1 MTLSDNNRCFGCGK
15 ENPSGLKIPFVVDR
29 KKKVIRGEFTPG
41 PEYQGYQ
48 GVTHGGIIAT
58 LLDEA
63 MVRLAFD
70 LGLYAVTAW
79 MEVRY
84 LAPLVIGEKVHVS
97 AIILK
102 EGRKL
107 VEAAAEVNNS
117 SGVCIAKANGKLIRL
132 GFAPPQ

>member
-1 MTLSDNNRCFGCGK
+1 MTLSDNDRCFGCGK

-29 KKKVIRGEFTPG
+29 KKKAIRGEFTPG

-70 LGLYAVTAW
+70 LGFYAVTAW
-79 MEVRY
+79 MEIRY
-84 LAPLVIGEKVHVS
+84 TAPLATGEKVFVS
-97 AIILK
+97 ANIIK
-102 EGRKL
+102 EGKKL
-107 VEAAAEVNNS
+107 LEATAEVNDS
-117 SGVCIAKANGKLIRL
+117 SGIYIAKASGKLMRV
-132 GFAPPQ
+132 

>member
-1 MTLSDNNRCFGCGK
+1 MISYMTLSDNDRCFGCGK

-41 PEYQGYQ
+41 QEYQGYQ
-48 GVTHGGIIAT
+48 GVIHGGIIAT

-84 LAPLVIGEKVHVS
+84 LSPLAIGEEVHVS
-97 AIILK
+97 AIIVK

-107 VEAAAEVNNS
+107 VEATAEVNNS
-117 SGVCIAKANGKLIRL
+117 SGICIAKANGKLVRV
-132 GFAPPQ
+132 